1 MGTLLEVGVG
11 SRSADSIAQIIDAK
25 DREKAGALVPGKG
38 LVLEKVFY

>member
-1 MGTLLEVGVG
+1 MGTLLEVGMG
-11 SRSADSIAQIIDAK
+11 QRSAASIPEVLAAK